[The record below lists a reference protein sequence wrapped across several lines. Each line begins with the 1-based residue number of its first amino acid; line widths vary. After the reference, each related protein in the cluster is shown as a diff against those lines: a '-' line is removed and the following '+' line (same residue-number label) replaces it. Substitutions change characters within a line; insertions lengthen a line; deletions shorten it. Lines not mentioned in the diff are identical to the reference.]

1 MSKKIQ
7 ELTDSY
13 EEAIRLVEELEL
25 MSDCH
30 NDEICIEIIGEAIE
44 ATKENIRQIVA
55 EIDEKYN
62 KIKLFN

>member
-7 ELTDSY
+7 GLTESY
-13 EEAIRLVEELEL
+13 EESVRLVEELEL

-44 ATKENIRQIVA
+44 TTKVNIMQIVA
-55 EIDEKYN
+55 EIKEESRKIQSYN
-62 KIKLFN
+62 